1 MISSVKLLGNYIQ
14 IKVGHLNCSALCDSG
29 ADINVI
35 REQLIRNVAC
45 RKLLSDKKFISAVD
59 TEQITILYK
68 VYLPV
73 YIVGHKLNVKFYV
86 VSNLYPNVIL
96 GLDFLKN
103 HNITLDFQNKKL
115 YFDPRRQ
122 FVLEKGISI
131 PAKR

>member
-14 IKVGHLNCSALCDSG
+14 IKVGHLNCSALC

-45 RKLLSDKKFISAVD
+45 KKLLSDKKFISAVD
-59 TEQITILYK
+59 TEQIAILYK

-73 YIVGHKLNVKFYV
+73 YIVAHKFKVKFYV
-86 VSNLYPNVIL
+86 LSNLYPNVIL
-96 GLDFLKN
+96 GLEFLKN